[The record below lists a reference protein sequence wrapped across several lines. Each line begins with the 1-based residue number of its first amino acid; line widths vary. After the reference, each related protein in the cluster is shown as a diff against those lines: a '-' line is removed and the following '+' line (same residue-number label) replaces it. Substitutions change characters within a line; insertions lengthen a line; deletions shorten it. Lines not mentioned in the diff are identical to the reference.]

1 MSECCGASEKVW
13 GIMGSPPEL
22 PHDVQQGVML
32 LTGKNE
38 NGNKKICLPSL
49 PHLLRF
55 PSFAFQRTGPSKRK

>member
-1 MSECCGASEKVW
+1 VGDHGV
-13 GIMGSPPEL
+13 PPEL
-22 PHDVQQGVML
+22 LHDVQQGVML

-38 NGNKKICLPSL
+38 NGNKKIHPPSL